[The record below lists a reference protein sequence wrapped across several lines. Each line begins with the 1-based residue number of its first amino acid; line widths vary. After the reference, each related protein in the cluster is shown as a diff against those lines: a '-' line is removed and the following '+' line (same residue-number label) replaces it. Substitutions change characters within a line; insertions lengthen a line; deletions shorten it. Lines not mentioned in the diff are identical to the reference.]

1 VIGVPAD
8 VFVDGTADPGVMDGV
23 CVGLVAELVE
33 DPDDDDADDGEPIEP
48 VVARASRTT
57 SVAVE
62 PTMAARLT
70 IRVTSR
76 ARLAGCRRVRL
87 IGLALRST
95 LIRTSS
101 SAVSTVERG
110 PEGFLDED
118 CERPVSASSTCSSL
132 RARLRRDRTLWLET
146 LRVAARLHGRRA
158 ACAESYH
165 VDIRYVGE
173 RSSAHRD
180 VCRPGIDTMEQEP
193 DR

>member
-1 VIGVPAD
+1 MIGVPAD

-48 VVARASRTT
+48 VVARASLTT

-101 SAVSTVERG
+101 SAVSNVERG

-118 CERPVSASSTCSSL
+118 CEPPVSRGVRLLGPVAGAWWIFEQWYDTGTARSGGRAGFEPATRGLKAPCSNL
-132 RARLRRDRTLWLET
+132 
-146 LRVAARLHGRRA
+146 
-158 ACAESYH
+158 AELP
-165 VDIRYVGE
+165 
-173 RSSAHRD
+173 AL
-180 VCRPGIDTMEQEP
+180 CTW
-193 DR
+193 